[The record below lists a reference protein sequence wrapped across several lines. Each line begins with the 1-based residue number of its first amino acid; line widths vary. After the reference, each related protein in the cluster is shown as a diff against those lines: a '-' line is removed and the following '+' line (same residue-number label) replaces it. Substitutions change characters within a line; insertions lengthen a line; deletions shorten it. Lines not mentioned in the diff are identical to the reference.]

1 MRIRPHALAALCLGA
16 TWAAAAAVADTAT
29 DPSGATAT
37 GHGTD
42 HTVRSPYAGE
52 QTREIKSLSVE
63 DITELRR
70 GGGWGLARA
79 AELNGMPGPVHLL
92 ELAEPLALSES
103 QMNEIRALYEAMR
116 TEAVAAGERLIE
128 REAALEA
135 LFREGDLDEATLRA
149 ALESAGEARTAL
161 RHVHLSAHLATP
173 TLLSEAQLARY
184 DDLRGYAA
192 ADPCVVPPG
201 HDETM
206 WHKHNGCD

>member
-1 MRIRPHALAALCLGA
+1 MIRRHTLAVLCLGA
-16 TWAAAAAVADTAT
+16 TWTAAAAADTAT
-29 DPSGATAT
+29 DSSGTAA

-42 HTVRSPYAGE
+42 HTTRSPYAGE
-52 QTREIKSLSVE
+52 QTREIKSLSAE
-63 DITELRR
+63 DIAELQR

-79 AELNGMPGPVHLL
+79 AELNGMPGPIHLL

-103 QMNEIRALYEAMR
+103 QVNEIRALYESMR

-149 ALESAGEARTAL
+149 ALEATGEARTAL

-173 TLLSEAQLARY
+173 ALLSEAQLARY
-184 DDLRGYAA
+184 DELRGYGT
-192 ADPCVVPPG
+192 ADPCVAPPG
-201 HDETM
+201 HDEAM
-206 WHKHNGCD
+206 WRKHNGCD